1 MEHRSIA
8 FIGAGNM
15 ARAIIAGLC
24 HQGYPSEK
32 ISVCAPSGQNRDA
45 LANEFGVIGS
55 ADNIVSAQQAEVIVL
70 AVKPQIM
77 ATVCESLKKKID
89 FSKKLV
95 LSIAAGMSIA
105 RFYALLG
112 DKLNIIRIM
121 PNLPVSVGKGMSGLF
136 APENTVQS
144 DRDFTQ
150 NFMRSVGEVCWLNA
164 ESDINTVIAA
174 AGSAPAY
181 FFLLMDAM
189 QQEAIKQGF
198 DAEKARL
205 LIQQAASGAAALVEA
220 KPQCSL
226 SELCNQ
232 VTSKGG
238 TTEAALKIFEENNMA
253 NIVSQAMQAAITR
266 AEEMEK
272 SL

>member
-32 ISVCAPSGQNRDA
+32 ISVYAPSGQNRDT
-45 LANEFGVIGS
+45 LAREFGVISS

-77 ATVCESLKKKID
+77 ATVCESLKEKID

-95 LSIAAGMSIA
+95 LSIAAGISIA

-121 PNLPVSVGKGMSGLF
+121 PNLPVSVGKGMCGLF
-136 APENTVQS
+136 APKNTDQP
-144 DRDFTQ
+144 DLNFAED
-150 NFMRSVGEVCWLNA
+150 FMRSVGEVCWLNA

-174 AGSAPAY
+174 AGSSPAY

-226 SELCNQ
+226 SELCHQ

-238 TTEAALKIFEENNMA
+238 TTAAALKIFEENNMV

-272 SL
+272 SF